1 MTRRREILMGLAGAA
16 VTGLVPPARAAM
28 PSGAV
33 ETGVL
38 DALAGKKPLVKRS
51 FRPPNYET
59 PLEYFNSLYTPND
72 AFFVRYHLAAIP
84 EVSTSAWRLRVGG
97 DAVSSPREYALDD
110 LRRQFE
116 LVEIAAVNQCSGN
129 RRGLFE
135 PNVPGIQWGYGG
147 MGNARWRGV
156 RLKDLLAKAGVR
168 TDALEVVLDGAD
180 GPVMPAT
187 PDFVKSIPVAKALEA
202 NTLVAFEMN
211 GEPLPRWNGAP
222 ARLVVPGWT
231 ATYWVKHLADVRV
244 TAKTFDGFWMKTAY
258 RVPAGAFPWSEAFA
272 SQATEANTP
281 VTSIA
286 VNSLV
291 TNVASGQKVGAGRTL
306 EVKGIAWDGGSG
318 IRTVEVSADG
328 GKSWRAAKL
337 GEDAGPFS
345 FRQWTY
351 PFSAATA
358 GRRTL
363 AVRATSRSGAVQ
375 GTALVPN
382 PSGYHH
388 NLVQSVDVDVV

>member
-1 MTRRREILMGLAGAA
+1 MTRRRELLQGFAGAA
-16 VTGLVPPARAAM
+16 FAGLVPRAQGAM
-28 PSGAV
+28 PSGAA
-33 ETGVL
+33 EAGVL
-38 DALAGKKPLVKRS
+38 DALAGKQPLVKRS
-51 FRPPNYET
+51 FRPPHYET

-72 AFFVRYHLAAIP
+72 AFFVRYHLASIP
-84 EVSTSAWRLRVGG
+84 EVSARDWRLRVGG
-97 DAVSSPREYALDD
+97 EAVGSTREYTLAD
-110 LRRQFE
+110 LRKQFE
-116 LVEIAAVNQCSGN
+116 QVEIAAVNQCSGN

-156 RLKDLLAKAGVR
+156 RLKDLLAKANVGA
-168 TDALEVVLDGAD
+168 DAVEVVLDGAD
-180 GPVMPAT
+180 GPAFPAT
-187 PDFVKSIPVAKALEA
+187 PDFVKSLPMAKALDE

-211 GEPLPRWNGAP
+211 GVPLPHWNGAP

-231 ATYWVKHLADVRV
+231 ATYWVKHLTEVRV
-244 TAKTFDGFWMKTAY
+244 SAKPFDGFWMKTAY
-258 RVPAGAFPWSEAFA
+258 RVPSGAFGWSDAFA

-291 TNVASGQKVGAGRTL
+291 TNVAGGQKLAAGRTL

-318 IRTVEVSADG
+318 IRTVEISADG
-328 GKSWRAAKL
+328 GQTWRAAKL

-345 FRQWTY
+345 FRQWTF

-363 AVRATSRSGAVQ
+363 SVRATSRSGAVQ
-375 GTALVPN
+375 GTTLVQN

-388 NLVQSVDVDVV
+388 NLIQSIDVDVV